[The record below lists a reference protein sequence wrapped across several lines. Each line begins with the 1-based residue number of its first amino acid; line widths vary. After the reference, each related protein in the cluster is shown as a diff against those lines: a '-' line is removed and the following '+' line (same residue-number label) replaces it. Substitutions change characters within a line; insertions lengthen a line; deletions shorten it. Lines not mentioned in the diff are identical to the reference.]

1 VGVPPESIQVGLCHL
16 TWNGQVARVVK
27 ILPDG
32 RARYQFHSSAVA
44 RASGW
49 YEATTDL
56 RSFRHLVEREIPSDW
71 TPDLD
76 QWKPP
81 RMPRSDLPH
90 RMGKG
95 CLLDQIASGTID
107 QAQIDHFDGD
117 EGGRWGEDG
126 PARWLHRYNAVR
138 VPYIQNAACAAAG
151 RNPENPQP
159 LAGLRILDIGC
170 GAGILC
176 EPLAQLGASV
186 VGIDLAKN
194 TIHTASARAWEMG
207 LAVEYRCEPAE
218 ALADAG
224 ECFDVVIAME
234 VIEHVADYPLFLKTC
249 ASLAAPGGVVILSTI
264 NRTLKSWVQA
274 IVIGEYLLGLL
285 PRGAHQ
291 WSRFVSPDEIRT
303 QLARN
308 GMSVTDVSGV
318 TMNLRTRQMQLS
330 RKTGVNYM
338 LTAHCAGKARSARK

>member
-1 VGVPPESIQVGLCHL
+1 ME
-16 TWNGQVARVVK
+16 
-27 ILPDG
+27 
-32 RARYQFHSSAVA
+32 
-44 RASGW
+44 
-49 YEATTDL
+49 E
-56 RSFRHLVEREIPSDW
+56 
-71 TPDLD
+71 
-76 QWKPP
+76 
-81 RMPRSDLPH
+81 
-90 RMGKG
+90 G
-95 CLLDQIASGTID
+95 CLLDQTTSGTVD

-117 EGGRWGEDG
+117 EGGRWGEAG

-138 VPYIQNAACAAAG
+138 VPYIRDAACAAVG
-151 RNPENPQP
+151 RRPESPQP
-159 LAGLRILDIGC
+159 LTGLRILDIGC

-194 TIHTASARAWEMG
+194 TIHTASARAREMG

-224 ECFDVVIAME
+224 ECFDVVVAME

-249 ASLAAPGGVVILSTI
+249 AALAAPGGVVILSTI

-303 QLARN
+303 ELGRN
-308 GMSVTDVSGV
+308 GMTVTDVSGV
-318 TMNLRTRQMQLS
+318 TMNLRTQQMQLS
-330 RKTGVNYM
+330 RKTGVNYL
-338 LTAHCAGKARSARK
+338 LTAQQTDRA